1 MTNDHIWPTIRFE
14 TTIKVGHTY
23 TRQQQFFN
31 QKAMFF
37 KDLTIQ
43 EILGIGKCLDIP
55 GSRWS
60 HQPFDEPESGFVVI
74 QDENR
79 QVFKSHDI

>member
-1 MTNDHIWPTIRFE
+1 MINGHIWPTIRFE
-14 TTIKVGHTY
+14 TTIKVEPTY

-37 KDLTIQ
+37 KDLTVQ
-43 EILGIGKCLDIP
+43 EILATGKCLDIP